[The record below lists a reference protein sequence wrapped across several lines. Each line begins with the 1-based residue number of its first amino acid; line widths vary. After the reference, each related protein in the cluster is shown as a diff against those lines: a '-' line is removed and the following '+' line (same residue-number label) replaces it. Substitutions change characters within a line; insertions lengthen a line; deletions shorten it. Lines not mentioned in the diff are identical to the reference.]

1 MNALETGKWATV
13 IPFERYT
20 KRKSRTDI
28 VSPSL
33 TRIARWLRS
42 WRYEVLERTGQPEAN
57 ETRFLLFLPPLEAAV
72 ALSYLALPCLV
83 LPRLTL
89 SALLRPVLSYLALS
103 CLVVP
108 ATSSYAII
116 VVVRHLTL
124 CNIWRHSTCRV
135 DRSNSVTNENI
146 IHIIAILSKN
156 LDIEQVKIIVNYVTN
171 NYHLNMIYNKIIKYL
186 C

>member
-1 MNALETGKWATV
+1 MNALEIGKWATV

-108 ATSSYAII
+108 ANVIIRDHRRGSSSNF
-116 VVVRHLTL
+116 VQHLTSFDL
-124 CNIWRHSTCRV
+124 SSRQVKQRHQWEHYPYYS
-135 DRSNSVTNENI
+135 NI
-146 IHIIAILSKN
+146 IEKFRYRTS
-156 LDIEQVKIIVNYVTN
+156 QNYR
-171 NYHLNMIYNKIIKYL
+171 
-186 C
+186 

>member
-1 MNALETGKWATV
+1 MVHLKPASGPLSFPLNNLQ
-13 IPFERYT
+13 
-20 KRKSRTDI
+20 RKSRTDI

-72 ALSYLALPCLV
+72 ALSYLALPSLV

-89 SALLRPVLSYLALS
+89 SSLLRLVLSYLALS

-108 ATSSYAII
+108 ANVIIRDHRRGSSSNF
-116 VVVRHLTL
+116 VQHLTSFDL
-124 CNIWRHSTCRV
+124 SSRQGQTASPMRTL
-135 DRSNSVTNENI
+135 T
-146 IHIIAILSKN
+146 IL
-156 LDIEQVKIIVNYVTN
+156 
-171 NYHLNMIYNKIIKYL
+171 
-186 C
+186 